1 MKKSIFIIAGAVIVV
16 TLAFVWIYLLL
27 NPSNSQGVFSNLGFG
42 DEEDIGIVEPAP
54 AEETPVVN
62 IERPALRQLTTKPV
76 AGFREINTATSSSIY
91 YSEKGSG
98 FIYSIDLTSGEE
110 VRISG
115 TTVPNV
121 YTAAISPNGDYVAM
135 GLKSNTKNTPL
146 VLGKISDNLEIGL
159 VLENFDMSVDK
170 FAIQDDKELLYTSR
184 GDRGLVGHSYNF
196 KKETTKTIFELP
208 FHEAV
213 IQWGKQGSD
222 THYAYP
228 KTSYLLEGYL
238 YQIKNKEVSRLP
250 ADGFGFS
257 GLVNR
262 GIIAYTKFD
271 NLKTKNFIYNRETG
285 ETSGVRIPFLP
296 EKCIIGVINTL
307 ICAHEDIE
315 PPIGYPDEW
324 YKGSLSFKDSI
335 WIISGDSLTT
345 ELLVNTRTESGRE
358 IDVTNL
364 GIGDSETSVYFIN
377 KNDNTLWMYEL

>member
-16 TLAFVWIYLLL
+16 SLALIWVYLLF
-27 NPSNSQGVFSNLGFG
+27 NPSNSQDVFSSLGLEG
-42 DEEDIGIVEPAP
+42 EEDTNIVEPTLS
-54 AEETPVVN
+54 EETPAVN
-62 IERPALRQLTTKPV
+62 IERTALRQLTTKPV

-98 FIYSIDLTSGEE
+98 FIYSINLTNGEE

-121 YTAAISPNGDYVAM
+121 YSAAISPNGEYVAM

-146 VLGKISDNLEIGL
+146 VLGKISNSIETGL
-159 VLENFDMSVDK
+159 VLEDFDVSVDQ
-170 FAIQDDKELLYTSR
+170 FTIQNDNELLYTSR
-184 GDRGLVGHSYNF
+184 GEHGLAGHSYNF
-196 KKETTKTIFELP
+196 NKEATKTIFELP
-208 FHEAV
+208 FHEAT
-213 IQWGKQGSD
+213 IQWGKQGNG

-238 YQIKNKEVSRLP
+238 YQIKNKKVSRLP

-257 GLVNR
+257 GLVNS
-262 GIIAYTKFD
+262 GIIAYSKFD
-271 NLKTKNFIYNRETG
+271 NLKTRNFIYNRETG
-285 ETSGVRIPFLP
+285 ETSSIRIPFLP
-296 EKCIIGVINTL
+296 EKCIIGVINTI

-315 PPIGYPDEW
+315 MPVGYPDEW

-335 WIISGDSLTT
+335 WLISGDNLTT
-345 ELLVNTRTESGRE
+345 ELLVNTRTKSGRE
-358 IDVTNL
+358 IDITNL